1 MCFDVVKRE
10 LRRITSR
17 PIYLVGILL
26 VPAFMSLL
34 FVSLLGEGLPEK
46 VPAAIVDLDHTPL
59 SRQTTRSLNAMELVD
74 IVDREESYNQAI
86 RSVQE
91 GKIMGFFV
99 IPEDFEKD
107 AIGGKAP
114 TITFY
119 CNLTYYVPGSLV
131 FKGFKTMAVTT
142 SGRIVANSLVEKGIS
157 QGVAGAIIQPMNIA
171 FHPLRNPWTNYSYY
185 LSSSFLPGLLELMIF
200 LMTAYSITMEIK
212 RDTAPE
218 WIRAARGRIS
228 TAILGKLFPQT
239 LLFLLVGVGMMSLMY
254 GWHHFPMNGSMGG
267 MLLAM
272 LLFVIACQS
281 FAVGLCALLPNPRY
295 ALSLCSL
302 TGILAFSLAAFSY
315 PVESMY
321 GAVGIFSYILP
332 VRYYFLIYLSVALDG
347 VPVYFVRLYYVAL
360 LGFPIVAMLLS
371 PLYKRVMLKPV
382 YVQ

>member
-26 VPAFMSLL
+26 VPAFMSLF
-34 FVSLLGEGLPEK
+34 FVSLLGEGLPAK

-200 LMTAYSITMEIK
+200 LMTAYSITLEINRQEK
-212 RDTAPE
+212 QNNAGEYKLGLTALKEWGAQAIFMANEGVVNEVFPEVRDNAAPYKNILFCGFDAGTKQLT
-218 WIRAARGRIS
+218 WIKENATPKLIGSVAQDSIEMGYQAVLQCIAAIEGGTPTDKLIDGTWYNTDTVVEMIEKDLAYTDS
-228 TAILGKLFPQT
+228 DADKAAILGK
-239 LLFLLVGVGMMSLMY
+239 
-254 GWHHFPMNGSMGG
+254 
-267 MLLAM
+267 
-272 LLFVIACQS
+272 
-281 FAVGLCALLPNPRY
+281 
-295 ALSLCSL
+295 
-302 TGILAFSLAAFSY
+302 
-315 PVESMY
+315 
-321 GAVGIFSYILP
+321 
-332 VRYYFLIYLSVALDG
+332 
-347 VPVYFVRLYYVAL
+347 
-360 LGFPIVAMLLS
+360 
-371 PLYKRVMLKPV
+371 
-382 YVQ
+382 